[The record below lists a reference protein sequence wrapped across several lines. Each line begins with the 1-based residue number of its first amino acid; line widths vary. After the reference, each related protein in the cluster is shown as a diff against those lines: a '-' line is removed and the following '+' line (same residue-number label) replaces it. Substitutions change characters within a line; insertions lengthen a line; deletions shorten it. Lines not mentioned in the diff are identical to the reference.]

1 MTTASRARTP
11 GSAPSLVAAPPA
23 PSASA
28 LEEGDASSVATAEG
42 KSLLS
47 KAAAEAQ
54 AGKERRQYS
63 LFEMVVLF
71 SLFLLSGPLLIL

>member
-1 MTTASRARTP
+1 MTVASRLRTP
-11 GSAPSLVAAPPA
+11 PLPGAVPPAPPA

-28 LEEGDASSVATAEG
+28 LEEGDASSVAAAEG
-42 KSLLS
+42 KSLLN

-71 SLFLLSGPLLIL
+71 SLFVLSGPLLIL